1 MLVNVFLLILGT
13 FMDSVPIMVML
24 IPILTPI
31 MIKFGIDLTHFGL
44 ILIINLMIGGLT
56 LSYGILLFSVSGI
69 TKVPVSEVVK
79 EVLPFMLTIFIV
91 LMMVTYWPGIV
102 LFLPNLLMGV
112 PK

>member
-1 MLVNVFLLILGT
+1 
-13 FMDSVPIMVML
+13 
-24 IPILTPI
+24 

-56 LSYGILLFSVSGI
+56 PPYGILLFTVSGI

-79 EVLPFMLTIFIV
+79 EVLPFLLTILLV
-91 LMMVTYWPGIV
+91 LMMVTYLPSIV
-102 LFLPNLLMGV
+102 LFLPNLFMGV

>member
-1 MLVNVFLLILGT
+1 
-13 FMDSVPIMVML
+13 MDSVPIMVML
-24 IPILTPI
+24 IPILTPL

-56 LSYGILLFSVSGI
+56 LSYGILLFTVSGI

-102 LFLPNLLMGV
+102 LFLPNLLRGV